1 MSEAVTLH
9 VPGSVL
15 ADPGAMRRIWGPLRD
30 GLTALG
36 VRVECLVHRRE
47 TVAQVIAADHGFHL
61 IDHGGQPHARV
72 LIIGS
77 AYIAPWHYGDPRGIR
92 AISTLGDLRFDPE
105 TVPEARAAAFHA
117 ELVRDLITRRRSRYF
132 QPEERLEVPPGCI
145 AVFLQTEAHRG
156 VAETCYLRLRPMI
169 KALLARDDPRPIVVK
184 PHPRDTDLDTF
195 DWLARKARKDRRLQI
210 IPANIHD
217 ILAACAVVVT
227 INSAVGIEAM
237 VHGKPVVLCG
247 HADFHHA
254 CMTVRRA
261 EAMDAAIAAAETRDW
276 PHARYLS
283 WFYQDHC
290 IDPRDPGLAQAVL
303 GRMAATGYDLRRLGL

>member
-1 MSEAVTLH
+1 MNEAVTLH
-9 VPGSVL
+9 IPGSVL
-15 ADPGAMRRIWGPLRD
+15 ADPGAMRRLWGPLRD
-30 GLTALG
+30 GLAALG
-36 VRVECLVHRRE
+36 LRVEARVHRRE
-47 TVAQVIAADHGFHL
+47 TVPAQIAADGGFHL
-61 IDHGGQPHARV
+61 IDHGGQPHPRA
-72 LIIGS
+72 LILGS
-77 AYIAPWHYGDPRGIR
+77 AYIAPWHYCDPRGIR
-92 AISTLGDLRFDPE
+92 AISTIGDLAFDPE
-105 TVPEARAAAFHA
+105 TVPEARAAAFQA
-117 ELVRDLITRRRSRYF
+117 ELYSNLVTRRRSRYF
-132 QPEERLEVPPGCI
+132 QPEERLEVPSGCV

-156 VAETCYLRLRPMI
+156 VAETCHLRLRPMI

-184 PHPRDTDLDTF
+184 PHPRDTDIDTF
-195 DWLARKARKDRRLQI
+195 DWLARKARRDGRLRI

-254 CMTVRRA
+254 CVTVRQA
-261 EAMDAAIAAAETRDW
+261 DEMDAAIAHAQAADW

-290 IDPRDPGLAQAVL
+290 LDPRRPDLAQAVL
-303 GRMAATGYDLRRLGL
+303 ARIAATGYDLRHLGV

>member
-1 MSEAVTLH
+1 MNEAVTLH
-9 VPGSVL
+9 IPGSVL
-15 ADPGAMRRIWGPLRD
+15 ADAGAMRRLWGPLRD
-30 GLTALG
+30 GLAALG
-36 VRVECLVHRRE
+36 LRVEARVHRRE
-47 TVAQVIAADHGFHL
+47 TVPAQIAADGGFHL
-61 IDHGGQPHARV
+61 IDHGGQPHPRA
-72 LIIGS
+72 LILGS
-77 AYIAPWHYGDPRGIR
+77 AYIAPWHYCDPRGIR
-92 AISTLGDLRFDPE
+92 AISTIGDLAFDPE
-105 TVPEARAAAFHA
+105 TVPEARAAAFRA
-117 ELVRDLITRRRSRYF
+117 ELYSNLVIRRRSRYF
-132 QPEERLEVPPGCI
+132 QPEERLEIPQGCI

-156 VAETCYLRLRPMI
+156 VAETCHLRLRPMI

-184 PHPRDTDLDTF
+184 PHPRDTDIDTF
-195 DWLARKARKDRRLQI
+195 DWLARKARRDGRLRI

-254 CMTVRRA
+254 CVTVRQA
-261 EAMDAAIAAAETRDW
+261 DEMDAAIAHAQAADW

-290 IDPRDPGLAQAVL
+290 LDPRRPDLAQAVL
-303 GRMAATGYDLRRLGL
+303 ARIAATGYDLRHLGV

>member
-1 MSEAVTLH
+1 MNEAVTLH
-9 VPGSVL
+9 IPGSVL
-15 ADPGAMRRIWGPLRD
+15 ADAAAMRRLWGPLRD
-30 GLTALG
+30 GLAALG
-36 VRVECLVHRRE
+36 LRVEARVHRRE
-47 TVAQVIAADHGFHL
+47 TVPAQIAADGGFHL
-61 IDHGGQPHARV
+61 IDHGGQPHPRA
-72 LIIGS
+72 LILGS
-77 AYIAPWHYGDPRGIR
+77 AYIAPWHYCDPRGIR
-92 AISTLGDLRFDPE
+92 AISTIGDLTFDPE
-105 TVPEARAAAFHA
+105 TVPEARAAAFQA
-117 ELVRDLITRRRSRYF
+117 ELYSNLVIRRRSRYF
-132 QPEERLEVPPGCI
+132 QPEERMEVPSGCI

-156 VAETCYLRLRPMI
+156 VAETCHLRLRPMI

-184 PHPRDTDLDTF
+184 PHPRDTDIDTF
-195 DWLARKARKDRRLQI
+195 DWLARKARRDGRLRI

-254 CMTVRRA
+254 CVTVRRA
-261 EAMDAAIAAAETRDW
+261 EEMDAAIAHAQAADW

-290 IDPRDPGLAQAVL
+290 LDPRRPDLAQAVL
-303 GRMAATGYDLRRLGL
+303 ARIAATGYDLRHLGV

>member
-1 MSEAVTLH
+1 LNGAVTLH
-9 VPGSVL
+9 IPGSVL
-15 ADPGAMRRIWGPLRD
+15 ADAGAMRRLWGPLRD
-30 GLTALG
+30 GLAALG
-36 VRVECLVHRRE
+36 LRVEARVHRRE
-47 TVAQVIAADHGFHL
+47 AVPAQIAADGGFHL
-61 IDHGGQPHARV
+61 IDHGGQPHPRA
-72 LIIGS
+72 LILGS
-77 AYIAPWHYGDPRGIR
+77 AYIAPWHYCDPRGIR
-92 AISTLGDLRFDPE
+92 AISTIGDLAFDPE
-105 TVPEARAAAFHA
+105 TVPEARAAAFRA
-117 ELVRDLITRRRSRYF
+117 ELYSNLVIRRRSRYF
-132 QPEERLEVPPGCI
+132 QPEERMEVPSGCI

-184 PHPRDTDLDTF
+184 PHPRDTDIDTF
-195 DWLARKARKDRRLQI
+195 DWLARKARRDGRLRI

-254 CMTVRRA
+254 CVTVRQA
-261 EAMDAAIAAAETRDW
+261 DEMDAAIAHAQAADW

-290 IDPRDPGLAQAVL
+290 LDPRRPDLAQAVL
-303 GRMAATGYDLRRLGL
+303 ARIAATGYDLRHLGV

>member
-1 MSEAVTLH
+1 MNEAVTLH
-9 VPGSVL
+9 IPGSVL
-15 ADPGAMRRIWGPLRD
+15 ADPGAMRRLWGPLRD
-30 GLTALG
+30 GLAALG
-36 VRVECLVHRRE
+36 LRVEARVHRRE
-47 TVAQVIAADHGFHL
+47 TVPAQIAADGGFHL
-61 IDHGGQPHARV
+61 IDHGGQPHPRA
-72 LIIGS
+72 LILGS
-77 AYIAPWHYGDPRGIR
+77 AYIAPWYYCDPRGIR
-92 AISTLGDLRFDPE
+92 ALSTIGDLTFDPD
-105 TVPEARAAAFHA
+105 TVPEARAAAFQA
-117 ELVRDLITRRRSRYF
+117 ELYRNLVTRRRSRYF
-132 QPEERLEVPPGCI
+132 QPEERMKVPPGCI

-184 PHPRDTDLDTF
+184 PHPRDTDIDTF
-195 DWLARKARKDRRLQI
+195 DWLARKARRDERLRI

-254 CMTVRRA
+254 CVTVRQA
-261 EAMDAAIAAAETRDW
+261 DEMDAAIAHAQVADW

-290 IDPRDPGLAQAVL
+290 LDPRRPDLAQAVL
-303 GRMAATGYDLRRLGL
+303 ARIAATGYDLRHLGV

>member
-1 MSEAVTLH
+1 MNEAVTLH
-9 VPGSVL
+9 IPGSVL
-15 ADPGAMRRIWGPLRD
+15 ADPGAMRRLWGPLRD
-30 GLTALG
+30 GLAALG
-36 VRVECLVHRRE
+36 LRVEARVHRRE
-47 TVAQVIAADHGFHL
+47 TVPAQIAADGGFHL
-61 IDHGGQPHARV
+61 IDHGGQPHPRA
-72 LIIGS
+72 LILGS
-77 AYIAPWHYGDPRGIR
+77 AYIAPWHYCDPRGIR
-92 AISTLGDLRFDPE
+92 ALSTIGDLAFDPE
-105 TVPEARAAAFHA
+105 TVPEARAAAFQA
-117 ELVRDLITRRRSRYF
+117 ELYRNLVTRRRSRYF
-132 QPEERLEVPPGCI
+132 QPEERMEVPPGCI

-184 PHPRDTDLDTF
+184 PHPRDTDIDTF
-195 DWLARKARKDRRLQI
+195 DWLARKARRDGRLRI

-254 CMTVRRA
+254 CVTVRRA
-261 EAMDAAIAAAETRDW
+261 EEMEAAIAHAQAADW

-290 IDPRDPGLAQAVL
+290 LDPRQPDLTRAVL
-303 GRMAATGYDLRRLGL
+303 ARIAATGYDLRLLGL

>member
-1 MSEAVTLH
+1 MNGAVTLH
-9 VPGSVL
+9 IPGSVL
-15 ADPGAMRRIWGPLRD
+15 ADAGAMRRLWGPLRD
-30 GLTALG
+30 GLAALG
-36 VRVECLVHRRE
+36 LRVEARVHRRE
-47 TVAQVIAADHGFHL
+47 AVPAQIAADGGFHL
-61 IDHGGQPHARV
+61 IDHGGQPHPRA
-72 LIIGS
+72 LILGS
-77 AYIAPWHYGDPRGIR
+77 AYIAPWHYCDPRGIR
-92 AISTLGDLRFDPE
+92 AISTIGDLAFDPE
-105 TVPEARAAAFHA
+105 TVPEARAAAFRA
-117 ELVRDLITRRRSRYF
+117 ELYSNLVIRRRSRYF
-132 QPEERLEVPPGCI
+132 QPEERMEVPSGCI

-184 PHPRDTDLDTF
+184 PHPRDTDIDTF
-195 DWLARKARKDRRLQI
+195 DWLARKARRDGRLRI

-254 CMTVRRA
+254 CVTVRQA
-261 EAMDAAIAAAETRDW
+261 DEMDAAIAHAQAADW

-290 IDPRDPGLAQAVL
+290 LDPRRPDLAQAVL
-303 GRMAATGYDLRRLGL
+303 ARIAATGYDLRHLGV

>member
-1 MSEAVTLH
+1 M
-9 VPGSVL
+9 
-15 ADPGAMRRIWGPLRD
+15 
-30 GLTALG
+30 
-36 VRVECLVHRRE
+36 
-47 TVAQVIAADHGFHL
+47 
-61 IDHGGQPHARV
+61 
-72 LIIGS
+72 
-77 AYIAPWHYGDPRGIR
+77 
-92 AISTLGDLRFDPE
+92 
-105 TVPEARAAAFHA
+105 
-117 ELVRDLITRRRSRYF
+117 
-132 QPEERLEVPPGCI
+132 EVPPGCI

-184 PHPRDTDLDTF
+184 PHPRDTDIDTF

-254 CMTVRRA
+254 CLTVRRA
-261 EAMDAAIAAAETRDW
+261 EEMDAAIAAAEARDW

-290 IDPRDPGLAQAVL
+290 LDPRRPDLAQAVL
-303 GRMAATGYDLRRLGL
+303 RRMAATGYDLRQLGL